1 MELIAE
7 ERRQGDREMSR
18 AIKLILAVAVPLAVG
33 GLSGFATSR
42 GVDTWYPTLIK
53 PSFNPPAWVFGPTW
67 TVLYILMGV
76 ALVLVW
82 RQGLGKPGVRLALAL
97 FAVQL
102 VLNALWS
109 ILFFG
114 LQSPEW
120 AFAEIILL
128 WLAIV
133 ATLWAFRSVTPAAG
147 WFLVP
152 YLAWVSFAA
161 VLNGSIWILNR

>member
-1 MELIAE
+1 M
-7 ERRQGDREMSR
+7 
-18 AIKLILAVAVPLAVG
+18 
-33 GLSGFATSR
+33 
-42 GVDTWYPTLIK
+42 
-53 PSFNPPAWVFGPTW
+53 FGPTW

-76 ALVLVW
+76 ALFLVW
-82 RQGLGKPGVRLALAL
+82 RQGLETPGVRLALTV

-114 LQSPEW
+114 MQSPAW
-120 AFAEIILL
+120 ASAEILLL

-133 ATLWAFRSVTPAAG
+133 ATLWVFSRITPAAG
-147 WFLVP
+147 WLLVP

>member
-1 MELIAE
+1 
-7 ERRQGDREMSR
+7 MSN
-18 AIKLILAVAVPLAVG
+18 AIKLILSVAVPLVVG
-33 GLSGFATSR
+33 GLSGFATAR
-42 GVDTWYPTLIK
+42 GVDTWYPTLAK

-76 ALVLVW
+76 ALFLVW
-82 RQGLGKPGVRLALAL
+82 RHGLDTQGVKLALTV

-109 ILFFG
+109 IIFFG
-114 LQSPEW
+114 MQSPAW
-120 AFAEIILL
+120 AFVEIILL

-133 ATLWAFRSVTPAAG
+133 ATLWAFWRTTPAAG
-147 WFLVP
+147 LLLVP